1 MFKRTL
7 SVRAGAILLTMLI
20 GVVAAASFAS
30 QAAAGGYNLNSQV
43 SCPVD
48 AASWLNWWGQS
59 PSASGHTDGTL
70 YWWDTTSEV
79 WVPMASGGDDDDGSS
94 GNAQVNNRH
103 SCIVGHWWEYGA
115 HTASFFSGTKIS
127 NDVIYCSCN

>member
-7 SVRAGAILLTMLI
+7 SVRAGAILLTMLG
-20 GVVAAASFAS
+20 GVAIAVSLAS

-43 SCPVD
+43 TCPSTVD

-70 YWWDTTSEV
+70 YWWNPTNEV

-94 GNAQVNNRH
+94 GNAQVDNH
-103 SCIVGHWWEYGA
+103 HGCIVGHWWEYGA
-115 HTASFFSGTKIS
+115 HTSQERRPVTM
-127 NDVIYCSCN
+127 